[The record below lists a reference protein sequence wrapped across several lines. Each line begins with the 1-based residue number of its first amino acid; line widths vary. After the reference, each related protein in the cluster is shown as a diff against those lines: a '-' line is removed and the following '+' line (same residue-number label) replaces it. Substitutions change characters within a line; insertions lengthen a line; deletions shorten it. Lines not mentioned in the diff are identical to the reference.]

1 VQKQASFETFPFGI
15 VVLTAAVAISIY
27 ALGVYVLLGVGITAA
42 VLYGLYCLA
51 VEGLVL
57 KRSCANCYY
66 YGKRCGL
73 GRGTLCAVLF
83 KKGDP
88 SRFVERE
95 VAWTDMVPDFLVV
108 LLPIA
113 GGIVLS
119 IRDFAWLRVAALAL
133 LVGLSFVGNAVSRG
147 MFACRYCKQREIGCP
162 AATLFGVES
171 AD

>member
-1 VQKQASFETFPFGI
+1 VQNTQSLETFPLRI

-27 ALGVYVLLGVGITAA
+27 ALGVTVLLGFGRMAA
-42 VLYGLYCLA
+42 VLYGLTCLA

-73 GRGTLCAVLF
+73 GRGTLCAILF
-83 KKGDP
+83 KRGDP
-88 SRFVERE
+88 RKFVERD
-95 VAWTDMVPDFLVV
+95 VSWADMLPDFLVV

-119 IRDFAWLRVAALAL
+119 IRDFTWLRVGALAL
-133 LVGLSFVGNAVSRG
+133 LIILSFAGNAVSRG
-147 MFACRYCKQREIGCP
+147 MFACRYCRQREIGCP

>member
-1 VQKQASFETFPFGI
+1 MQKTQSFETFPIGI
-15 VVLTAAVAISIY
+15 VVLTAAVAIAIY
-27 ALGVYVLLGVGITAA
+27 ALGVYVLLGFGVLAA
-42 VLYGLYCLA
+42 VLYALYCLA

-73 GRGTLCAVLF
+73 GRGTLCALLF
-83 KKGDP
+83 KRGDP
-88 SRFVERE
+88 RRFVERE
-95 VAWTDMVPDFLVV
+95 ASWADMLPDFLVV

-119 IRDFAWLRVAALAL
+119 IRDFTWLRVAALVL

-147 MFACRYCKQREIGCP
+147 MFACRYCRQREIGCP

>member
-1 VQKQASFETFPFGI
+1 VQKAESFETFPLGI
-15 VVLTAAVAISIY
+15 VLLTTTVAISIY
-27 ALGVYVLLGVGITAA
+27 ALGVYVLLGFGVVAA

-57 KRSCANCYY
+57 KRSCTNCYY

-88 SRFVERE
+88 RKFVERE
-95 VAWTDMVPDFLVV
+95 VSWTDMLPDFLVV

-113 GGIVLS
+113 GGVALS
-119 IRDFAWLRVAALAL
+119 IRDFTWLRVAALAL
-133 LVGLSFVGNAVSRG
+133 LVALSFVGNAVSRG
-147 MFACRYCKQREIGCP
+147 MLACRYCKQREIGCP